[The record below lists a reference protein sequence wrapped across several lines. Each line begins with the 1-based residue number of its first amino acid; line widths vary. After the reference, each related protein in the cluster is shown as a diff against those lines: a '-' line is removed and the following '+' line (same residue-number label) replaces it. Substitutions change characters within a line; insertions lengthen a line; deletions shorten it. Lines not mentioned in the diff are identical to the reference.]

1 MGRSNNKKKS
11 NETVRRRLIILSII
25 DSSRWR
31 TTKEIQSRLQIEY
44 KINIGLK
51 AVQDDVKALEYD
63 FPNRIIKDDRA
74 KPYQYKQ
81 NPSARKYSSMSP
93 AEAVCLKL
101 AKII

>member
-25 DSSRWR
+25 DSNRWR

-51 AVQDDVKALEYD
+51 AVQDDVKALEHD
-63 FPNRIIKDDRA
+63 FPNRIIK
-74 KPYQYKQ
+74 
-81 NPSARKYSSMSP
+81 MIELSP
-93 AEAVCLKL
+93 ISTN
-101 AKII
+101 KIHPLGNTPP